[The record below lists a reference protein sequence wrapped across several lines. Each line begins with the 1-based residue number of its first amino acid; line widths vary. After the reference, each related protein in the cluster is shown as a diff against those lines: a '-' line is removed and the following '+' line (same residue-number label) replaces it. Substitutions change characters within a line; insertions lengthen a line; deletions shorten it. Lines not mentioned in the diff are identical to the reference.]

1 MDNDEKI
8 VLFKTDLRHAVVL
21 PDGKQPLPLGSGSI
35 AGLLGVGGMS
45 NVYKI
50 WNPQME
56 QYRAVKLMKPDL
68 STESRQRFQ
77 TEIKIMAA
85 LSHPNI
91 IEIHSVGEWNALSYI
106 EMEYIEGA
114 TLADDLAKK
123 GALPLQVST
132 ALGILIARALAY
144 AHDKEYVLY
153 GTSYRGLIHR
163 DLKPSNIMIAGDGR
177 VKLMDFGIARPV
189 ETSLMTLDGAVM
201 GTMQYLSP
209 EQTDGKNVGVAADL
223 YALGE
228 ILYET
233 ITGRKAFPQINLSQ
247 LMSVKTANIFTP
259 LKFYR
264 IRMPKRLTNLVHQC
278 MRNEPDKRP
287 GSAAELLEELESI
300 HEMHSSETPEQVIKH
315 FLESADGVKTV
326 YLSRRRAP
334 GLVWVAA
341 GIITF
346 VAGTGAWFAL
356 VQSHTRNSPPRFLTT
371 LKTTDQSPA
380 QTPENTLTRR
390 PNAIPNKT
398 TASAPPS
405 RTLSRKSLVAIKDR
419 GAYVQKVTAPPDKPS
434 IKGDPLEA
442 FTREIEAGN
451 YSAAL
456 DLFDK
461 LPSEEAVEKSAQI
474 LRLRALCAL
483 GKTAEAWQSIGNL
496 ALDDGELFLIKAR
509 LLMEKGDAAQA
520 LQCLEKSVQVGAR
533 MVDPATIRRDYLY
546 YRAVCMTRAYEAS
559 PTDERRKDALDGWF
573 EVKNSL
579 RKYPNH
585 AYFRKAVSEMQRIG
599 SGASL
604 SKGP

>member
-1 MDNDEKI
+1 
-8 VLFKTDLRHAVVL
+8 
-21 PDGKQPLPLGSGSI
+21 
-35 AGLLGVGGMS
+35 
-45 NVYKI
+45 
-50 WNPQME
+50 ME

-91 IEIHSVGEWNALSYI
+91 IEIHSVGEWSALSYI

-114 TLADDLAKK
+114 TLSDHLAKK
-123 GALPLQVST
+123 GALPLQVCT

-163 DLKPSNIMIAGDGR
+163 DLKPSNIMIASDGR

-233 ITGRKAFPQINLSQ
+233 ITGSKAFPQKNLSQ
-247 LMSVKTANIFTP
+247 LMAVKTSNIFVP

-278 MRNEPDKRP
+278 MRHEPDKRP
-287 GSAAELLEELESI
+287 GSAADLLEELESI
-300 HEMHSSETPEQVIKH
+300 HEMHSSETPEQVILH
-315 FLESADGVKTV
+315 FLKSADDAKTV
-326 YLSRRRAP
+326 YFFRRRVP
-334 GLVWVAA
+334 RPVWIAA

-346 VAGTGAWFAL
+346 LAGSGVWFAFI
-356 VQSHTRNSPPRFLTT
+356 QSQARRSPPHLLT
-371 LKTTDQSPA
+371 LVKTIEPSLAQPA
-380 QTPENTLTRR
+380 QTAQAPENALA
-390 PNAIPNKT
+390 PIPGATPKKT
-398 TASAPPS
+398 SAPTPPPK
-405 RTLSRKSLVAIKDR
+405 TLSRKSAAAIKDR
-419 GAYVQKVTAPPDKPS
+419 GANVQQATAPPDKPS
-434 IKGDPLEA
+434 IKGDPLED

-451 YSAAL
+451 YAGAL
-456 DLFDK
+456 SMFDK
-461 LPSEEAVEKSAQI
+461 LPSGEAVEKTSQI

-483 GKTAEAWQSIGNL
+483 GKTTEAWQSLGNL
-496 ALDDGELFLIKAR
+496 AMDDGELFLIKAR
-509 LLMEKGDAAQA
+509 LLIDKGETAQA

-533 MVDPATIRRDYLY
+533 MVEASSLRRDYLY
-546 YRAVCMTRAYEAS
+546 FRAVCMTRAYEGA
-559 PTDERRKDALDGWF
+559 PTGERRKDALDGWF

-599 SGASL
+599 NGAPP
-604 SKGP
+604 SKGQ